1 MNIQRISLHRTFT
14 FPYHVTATYDFLF
27 CISLQLRFLYF
38 QKLCHTARSLQTG
51 FRHVLNPQLA
61 VLFSASPPKMASQLV
76 PCFHITVLLLCF
88 TVGRSDIS
96 CRNEA
101 GEAVDWFII
110 YKLPKFRIGEVGSGV
125 EYMYLD
131 SAAGSWRRSKFMV
144 NTTEGAMAN
153 TLNQLYKGKVYMS
166 NSSVYALYNDGAPQQ
181 KYIRTYGHTKGVLLF
196 DHSQG
201 FWLSHTVPHFPSF
214 PERGYQYPSSGRHN
228 GQTALCVTYQYSQ
241 FLSIAQQLVYVYPRF
256 YNCSVPAAFSA
267 DLPQLLQLCKGS
279 RPPLSANKG
288 VKALFSVS
296 GDRFVSF
303 AKSEHFVDDI
313 YTGWVAQ
320 VLDTDL
326 LVQTWQT
333 QGRELPSNCSLP
345 RHTMNVK
352 RTVLPPS
359 VRFESHYDHSK
370 WCVSQAYEDQV
381 VCLGDLNRVKAQMLR
396 GGGLI
401 CSYNPVIY
409 KAFRKAVDWYI
420 SC

>member
-1 MNIQRISLHRTFT
+1 
-14 FPYHVTATYDFLF
+14 
-27 CISLQLRFLYF
+27 
-38 QKLCHTARSLQTG
+38 QKSKMK
-51 FRHVLNPQLA
+51 
-61 VLFSASPPKMASQLV
+61 KMASQLV
-76 PCFHITVLLLCF
+76 PCFHISVVFLCF

-153 TLNQLYKGKVYMS
+153 TLNQLYKGKVYMVRS
-166 NSSVYALYNDGAPQQ
+166 LRRAFLPAQVCAFMHPA
-181 KYIRTYGHTKGVLLF
+181 GVLLF

-288 VKALFSVS
+288 VKALSQS
-296 GDRFVSF
+296 GLPS
-303 AKSEHFVDDI
+303 DI